1 MTCLPTVL
9 QTTILCKSTSS
20 LTASQAAI
28 ARVFSFGAAVS
39 SSPSIS
45 IPPTVIVVHPR
56 ERRSKCSVEPLRL
69 RQEFIFTTYP
79 NPAPVDLSR
88 YVRLGI
94 GGPVIGP
101 QDADRGLLLLDGT
114 WRWAAKME
122 NAYQAM
128 TVRSLPS
135 IRTAYP
141 RKSEVFED
149 PADGLATI
157 EALYAAL
164 RLLGRETAGLLDQ
177 YHWKN
182 QFLELNG
189 WSEGSIS
196 RLEQP
201 N

>member
-1 MTCLPTVL
+1 M
-9 QTTILCKSTSS
+9 
-20 LTASQAAI
+20 
-28 ARVFSFGAAVS
+28 S

-56 ERRSKCSVEPLRL
+56 ERRSKCSVEPLRS
-69 RQEFIFTTYP
+69 RPEFIFTTFP
-79 NPAPVDLSR
+79 HPVPVDLSQ

-101 QDADRGLLLLDGT
+101 QDANRGLLLLDGT

-122 NAYQAM
+122 TAYQHM
-128 TVRSLPS
+128 TVRSLPT
-135 IRTAYP
+135 IQTAYP

-149 PADGLATI
+149 PAEGLATI

-164 RLLGRETAGLLDQ
+164 RLLGRETQGLLDQ
-177 YHWKN
+177 YHWKR

-189 WSEGSIS
+189 WSEVPVS

>member
-1 MTCLPTVL
+1 
-9 QTTILCKSTSS
+9 
-20 LTASQAAI
+20 
-28 ARVFSFGAAVS
+28 VS

-56 ERRSKCSVEPLRL
+56 ERRSKCSVEPLRS
-69 RQEFIFTTYP
+69 RPKFIFTTFP
-79 NPAPVDLSR
+79 NPVPVDLSQ

-122 NAYQAM
+122 TAYQHM
-128 TVRSLPS
+128 TVRSLPP
-135 IRTAYP
+135 IQTAYP

-149 PADGLATI
+149 PAEGLATI

-164 RLLGRETAGLLDQ
+164 RLLGRETQGLLDH
-177 YHWKN
+177 YHWKR

-189 WSEGSIS
+189 WSDVPVS